1 MKIYII
7 VNGHISNLLV
17 IKRWRSGSLQPFEPS
32 YSLCARHRFSSNVA
46 SVFRMGPWVIDCC
59 LTSRLWWCLLWTHGW
74 IGPHYTGVTCSS
86 ISTYF
91 PGFKI
96 TSFYPYLLMLL
107 ASPKAAKIDCIVL
120 GLIRPGLYPQVG
132 FKMSLMTAVN
142 VRIIPHPLLFQLHII
157 KLNYTN
163 GI

>member
-17 IKRWRSGSLQPFEPS
+17 IKRWWSGSLQPFEPS

-107 ASPKAAKIDCIVL
+107 ASPKAAKTRVYSLRFDTTWDCIHKLVL
-120 GLIRPGLYPQVG
+120 RCRWWQQWTFG
-132 FKMSLMTAVN
+132 
-142 VRIIPHPLLFQLHII
+142 
-157 KLNYTN
+157 
-163 GI
+163 

>member
-107 ASPKAAKIDCIVL
+107 ASPKAAKTRLHSLRFDTTRDCIHKLVL
-120 GLIRPGLYPQVG
+120 RCRWWQQWTFG
-132 FKMSLMTAVN
+132 
-142 VRIIPHPLLFQLHII
+142 
-157 KLNYTN
+157 
-163 GI
+163 